1 MSGKLS
7 KRLVSLTV
15 VLSLFT
21 PSVSQIA
28 KADEAESEVA
38 STDIVFGAAY
48 PMTGVSSPGM
58 SSYYK
63 GINAYFAHV
72 NENGGI
78 YGKKI
83 RLLER
88 DSQGI
93 PTLTINASNILLL
106 KDNVFGFLSSAP
118 TCASHIAFLRTLR
131 LADRG
136 VSDILSDCNITST
149 ISSEEEPSTNSV
161 STTSY
166 NKLDNDAENLI
177 LKSLIDSNFGE
188 KRIAL
193 IYQDDDFGISATKI
207 FRSDKIICKKAF
219 LQGSE
224 QIFAPNCNST
234 STPLRNGDLVVY
246 AGSPTGLMGAIS
258 TYSSQNLTLSYFAN
272 YDAYNPQVLAFRAN
286 FTSLADIYTV
296 SHNALVSDQSNEAVA
311 TFSAIARKY
320 AQSNEINQRF
330 LNGMNSAYLVANVV
344 AAVGPDLTR
353 TRFQQALLQF
363 GNQFDAL
370 GLSDRSSLATTPL
383 TPTGGVVVK
392 YLGNTG
398 QVVSDMFVVSNG
410 LVSQR
415 NRKATKIYPGGL
427 PISTQLLAAS
437 APTQTPS
444 PTPTPTPTP
453 TVKPTPTPTPTATV
467 KPTPTPEP
475 IVEIDGEDE
484 EPFGKISAKR
494 EKTKYTISIS
504 SNLPEEPLQVR
515 ATKKGQKSI
524 IFKVTTNDQ
533 GAAKFTTT
541 RALAGFQLVLLLD
554 GEILSSVKAG

>member
-1 MSGKLS
+1 
-7 KRLVSLTV
+7 
-15 VLSLFT
+15 
-21 PSVSQIA
+21 
-28 KADEAESEVA
+28 
-38 STDIVFGAAY
+38 
-48 PMTGVSSPGM
+48 MTGVASPGM

-88 DSQGI
+88 DSQGVAAN
-93 PTLTINASNILLL
+93 TVAASNTLLL

-118 TCASHIAFLRTLR
+118 TCASHNAFLRSLR

-136 VSDILSDCNITST
+136 ISDILSDCNITST

-177 LKSLIDSNFGE
+177 LKSFIDSNFGE

-363 GNQFDAL
+363 GNQFDAQ
-370 GLSDRSSLATTPL
+370 DF
-383 TPTGGVVVK
+383 
-392 YLGNTG
+392 
-398 QVVSDMFVVSNG
+398 Q
-410 LVSQR
+410 
-415 NRKATKIYPGGL
+415 I
-427 PISTQLLAAS
+427 
-437 APTQTPS
+437 AP
-444 PTPTPTPTP
+444 
-453 TVKPTPTPTPTATV
+453 
-467 KPTPTPEP
+467 
-475 IVEIDGEDE
+475 
-484 EPFGKISAKR
+484 
-494 EKTKYTISIS
+494 
-504 SNLPEEPLQVR
+504 
-515 ATKKGQKSI
+515 
-524 IFKVTTNDQ
+524 
-533 GAAKFTTT
+533 
-541 RALAGFQLVLLLD
+541 VLLLRH
-554 GEILSSVKAG
+554 